1 MRKIIKKGTI
11 VYMQG
16 QYKCRLIAD
25 YGKLIAYIPLEGY
38 ARGQK
43 GKIFTADT
51 ALFTTDYSHL
61 N

>member
-1 MRKIIKKGTI
+1 
-11 VYMQG
+11 MQG